1 MSKALLFVFV
11 VLVLLAS
18 ACSPKPAD
26 TITSEPTVAPATT
39 EPTEAPATEVA
50 AAATEAAVVPG
61 KVDASADVASQGM
74 TAKLTTLESDVLG
87 AVLVDT
93 NGKVLYVF
101 KSDGQNSGKS
111 TCSGECL
118 WTWAPL
124 TTTNAPEGAGLDASL
139 LGTINRTTSGVV
151 QVTYNGWPLY
161 RYLPDSSIPGQIN
174 GQGVD
179 GKWFAIAP
187 DGSLVTEIPAPV
199 AP

>member
-11 VLVLLAS
+11 ALVLLAS
-18 ACSPKPAD
+18 ACGPKRGD
-26 TITSEPTVAPATT
+26 ILTVEPTSAPATT
-39 EPTEAPATEVA
+39 EPTQAPATEA
-50 AAATEAAVVPG
+50 PAATEAAVVPG
-61 KVDASADVASQGM
+61 KVDAAADVASQGM
-74 TAKLTTLESDVLG
+74 TAKLSTLESEVLG
-87 AVLVDT
+87 SVLVDT
-93 NGKVLYVF
+93 NGKVVYVF
-101 KSDGQNSGKS
+101 KGDGQNSGKS
-111 TCSGECL
+111 ACSGECL

-124 TTTNAPEGAGLDASL
+124 TTTNAPAGADGLDASL

-187 DGSLVTEIPAPV
+187 DGSLVTVIPTPV